1 MELYVY
7 FNTKCFDC
15 GTEDRV
21 VLAETCRS
29 VK

>member
-7 FNTKCFDC
+7 FNTTCFVC

-21 VLAETCRS
+21 AQAETCRS